1 MQNTLV
7 VTGIVGGVGSWRNG
21 CTAVKV
27 TLLLSVEPIA
37 GRLATPTLDYKR
49 TLSTLGIVSAFAET
63 HLELRERG
71 RKKSVI
77 PSAPMIFRRFVVE
90 TGDKLCTGF

>member
-7 VTGIVGGVGSWRNG
+7 VTGIVGGVGSWRNS

-27 TLLLSVEPIA
+27 TLQLSVEPIA

-49 TLSTLGIVSAFAET
+49 TLSTPGIVSAFAET
-63 HLELRERG
+63 PLELRERG

-77 PSAPMIFRRFVVE
+77 PSAPMILRRFVVE